1 MHCGIACQQSEPA
14 ENPIFGVPMTFSMHS
29 KLVAGISNISILAA
43 LVATPAAAQEAA
55 DNSENTTVTL
65 GTIYLKGEK
74 TVRQLKDTASSAS
87 VVSANELETQAAG
100 KDSLARVLNGS
111 ANIIYADSVSAPVI
125 RGLDTQGPQ
134 NGSVAFFAGTVP
146 RGTVS
151 IDGHYLGYNELYYG
165 TSSVWDIDS
174 FEVFRG
180 PQTTSQGANA
190 IAGAIIINTRDPSF
204 YAEGAYRAEVGGYN
218 SRRLSFSY
226 SAPIT
231 PDLAGRI
238 AVDYS
243 ARDTFIDYTNDAFV
257 KGNADQDFYN
267 LTVRGKLLWVPSGI
281 DGLEVKLTYSH
292 SDTNR
297 PTQEMSTLP
306 YDDLNNAYATT
317 VPGWEQR
324 QDTLSLDVDQDL
336 GNGLSLFSQT
346 SVADGRVERRA
357 GAGNGDADI
366 DTNEISNETRLTFG
380 VPEDEL
386 SGMAGVYVRRVEA
399 TEELRLSTGNS
410 NFDDTKTN
418 LGLFA
423 EMTWRFADRW
433 SLTAGA
439 RFERDQI
446 ERSGTSSYATTAA
459 DYDHTF
465 EALLPKVSIAY
476 QVTPDW
482 TVGAMISKGYNP
494 GGLSLNFSTGEWQEF
509 KDEKIWNYELF
520 TRASLIGEKLFLT
533 SNLFYM
539 DYRDAQYNILTEV
552 SPGTFY
558 TYTINAEKS
567 HAYGLE
573 LGIDYQPIDAVTLSA
588 SAGLLRTKVDT
599 ISGNTSYEGNAFAK
613 SPEYTLTLGGSWR
626 VTDRL
631 SLGGQL
637 RHVDGYFSDVPNTAA
652 YEVDG
657 YTITDLQASY
667 WVKDGIEIYGYVN
680 NVFDERSAT
689 FMQFN
694 RTGGGTE
701 ASLTTPR
708 TVGIGIR
715 GAF

>member
-1 MHCGIACQQSEPA
+1 MTSRIRIKLAS
-14 ENPIFGVPMTFSMHS
+14 GVSALSM
-29 KLVAGISNISILAA
+29 LAVLAA
-43 LVATPAAAQEAA
+43 SPASAQQAAAEKDEAA
-55 DNSENTTVTL
+55 TTL
-65 GTIYLKGEK
+65 GTIYLTGEK
-74 TVRQLKDTASSAS
+74 ARRQLRDTASSVS
-87 VVSANELETQAAG
+87 VISAEELESQAAG
-100 KDSLARVLNGS
+100 KASLATVLNGS
-111 ANIIYADSVSAPVI
+111 ANIIYPDSVSAPVI

-151 IDGHYLGYNELYYG
+151 IDGRYLGFNELYYG
-165 TSSVWDIDS
+165 TTSVWDVDS

-190 IAGAIIINTRDPSF
+190 IAGAIIVNTKDPTF
-204 YAEGAYRAEVGGYN
+204 FPEGAYRVEAGGYN
-218 SRRLSFSY
+218 TRRLSFAY

-231 PDLAGRI
+231 SELAGRI
-238 AVDYS
+238 AIDYS
-243 ARDTFIDYTNDAFV
+243 ARDTFIDYTNPAFV
-257 KGNADQDFYN
+257 KGDANQDFRN
-267 LTVRGKLLWVPSGI
+267 LTLRGKLLWVPSEI

-297 PTQEMSTLP
+297 PTQEMSTTP
-306 YDDLNNAYATT
+306 YDRLNNAYATT
-317 VPGWEQR
+317 LPGWEQR
-324 QDTLSLDVDQDL
+324 QDAVSLDVDYDL
-336 GNGLSLFSQT
+336 GDGLALFSQT
-346 SVADGRVERRA
+346 SYSDGRVERRA

-366 DTNEISNETRLTFG
+366 DTDEISNETRLTFG
-380 VPEDEL
+380 VPEDEFSAL
-386 SGMAGVYVRRVEA
+386 AGIYVRRVKS
-399 TEELRLSTGNS
+399 TEELRLSSGNS

-418 LGLFA
+418 LGVFA
-423 EMTWRFADRW
+423 EATWRFADRW

-439 RFERDQI
+439 RFEQDQI
-446 ERSGTSSYATTAA
+446 ERAGSSSYAKTDA

-465 EALLPKVSIAY
+465 EALLPKISIAY
-476 QVTPDW
+476 QASPDW
-482 TVGAMISKGYNP
+482 TVGAMVSNGYNP

-509 KDEKIWNYELF
+509 KEEKIWNYELF
-520 TRASLIGEKLFLT
+520 TRASLIEEKLFLT
-533 SNLFYM
+533 TNLFYM

-573 LGIDYQPIDAVTLSA
+573 LGVDYQPVEALTLNA
-588 SAGLLRTKVDT
+588 SAGLLRTKIDT

-613 SPEYTLTLGGSWR
+613 SPEYTLTLGAAWN
-626 VTDRL
+626 VTDKF
-631 SLGGQL
+631 SLGGQI

-657 YTITDLQASY
+657 YTITDIQAAY
-667 WVKDGIEIYGYVN
+667 KLNDGFEVYGYVN
-680 NVFDERSAT
+680 NIFDERKAT

-708 TVGIGIR
+708 TIGIGIR
-715 GAF
+715 GTF